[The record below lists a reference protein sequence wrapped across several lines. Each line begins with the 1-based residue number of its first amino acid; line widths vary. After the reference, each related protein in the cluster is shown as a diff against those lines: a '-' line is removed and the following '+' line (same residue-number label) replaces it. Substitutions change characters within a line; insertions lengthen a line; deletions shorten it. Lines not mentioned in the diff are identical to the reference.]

1 MEGNLMS
8 GLITESIKLINLL
21 NNQLSVVLLFVL
33 LGSGIFYTLRT
44 KFIQFNFKNIWSA
57 FQEGFTDSDNT
68 SKKISPFEAFAVTTA
83 SRVGA
88 GNISGVAIALTLGG
102 PGAIFWM
109 WLTALLGGSLAFV
122 ESTLAQVYKTKDDSQ
137 EVSSHFIG
145 GPSYYIQ
152 KGLGYK
158 NLGNIFAILLVFVF
172 GLSFNAV
179 QANTISQAVSNS
191 FENVPTLFSAVILS
205 VLTALF
211 IFKGLRSIA
220 KASTIIV
227 PIMAIIYL
235 LLCLFVIGKN
245 IMRLPEV
252 FELIFS
258 NAFGFKEAGVG
269 TLMGTI
275 TQGVK
280 RGLFSNEAGMGS
292 APNAAASACTSH
304 PVKQGFIQAF
314 GVFFDT
320 ILICSATAFLI
331 LFSGVDFANIN
342 VSNSGIVLTQAALST
357 FFGEFGSLFLT
368 VCIFLL
374 AFSSVLGNYF
384 YAQNSL
390 SFLSKKPAI
399 HLIFK
404 ISVVLAVFAG
414 SVSSLPFVWSI
425 ADLFMTLL
433 ALINLYAIFR
443 LQKVLVATL
452 ADYRKQKANNVDPV
466 FKKENFT
473 EYGKFDAW

>member
-1 MEGNLMS
+1 MEGNFMS
-8 GLITESIKLINLL
+8 GLVQKSMDLINLL

-33 LGSGIFYTLRT
+33 LGSGFFYTLRT
-44 KFIQFNFKNIWSA
+44 RFIQFNFKNMWSA

-83 SRVGA
+83 SRVGT
-88 GNISGVAIALTLGG
+88 GNLAGVALALTLGG

-137 EVSSHFIG
+137 AVASHFIG
-145 GPSYYIQ
+145 GPAYYIQ
-152 KGLGYK
+152 KGLGSK
-158 NLGNIFAILLVFVF
+158 GLGNIFAILLVFVF

-179 QANTISQAVSNS
+179 QANTISQAVSNN
-191 FENVPTLFSAVILS
+191 FNIPVLFSAVILS
-205 VLTALF
+205 VITALF
-211 IFKGLRSIA
+211 VFKGLRSIA

-227 PIMAIIYL
+227 PIMAILYL

-245 IMRLPEV
+245 IARLPEV
-252 FELIFS
+252 MELIFT
-258 NAFGFKEAGVG
+258 NAFGLREAGVG

-275 TQGVK
+275 TIGVK

-331 LFSGVDFANIN
+331 LFSGVDFTDIN
-342 VSNSGIVLTQAALST
+342 NSGIVLTQAALST
-357 FFGEFGSLFLT
+357 FFGDFGSLFLT
-368 VCIFLL
+368 ICIFLL

-384 YAQNSL
+384 YAHNSL
-390 SFLSKKPAI
+390 SFLSKKPAV
-399 HLIFK
+399 HLFFK
-404 ISVVLAVFAG
+404 VSVVVAVFAG
-414 SVSSLPFVWSI
+414 SVSSLPFVWSV
-425 ADLFMTLL
+425 ADLLMTLL

-452 ADYRKQKANNVDPV
+452 ADYRKQKANDIDPV